1 MFSSGSNGNGR
12 AREMCVKNTIRAF
25 FLINEAAVFFSIG
38 FTKKFGLLEH
48 LRTTLR
54 VIRVLHETVVARV
67 RTTPRTVRSEAT
79 TALFVRSR
87 AR

>member
-1 MFSSGSNGNGR
+1 MCSSSSSSNGGEECDR
-12 AREMCVKNTIRAF
+12 YKKYERF
-25 FLINEAAVFFSIG
+25 FYEEAAVFFSIG
-38 FTKKFGLLEH
+38 FTKNFGRLEH

-54 VIRVLHETVVARV
+54 VIRVLNETVIARV